1 MKRFEAFGS
10 IMIILGAGIL
20 TGYGM
25 YLFIQAQDVPVII
38 RLGAVTIF
46 AGILLIL
53 LSLVKER
60 ILERKG
66 GFL

>member
-1 MKRFEAFGS
+1 MKSFEVLGS
-10 IMIILGAGIL
+10 IMIILGACVL

-38 RLGAVTIF
+38 RIGTVALF
-46 AGILLIL
+46 AGILIIL

-60 ILERKG
+60 VMEKKG
-66 GFL
+66 GLM